1 MPALVREPKLPRAKA
16 QPISAPPE
24 KRALIVSLL
33 LVAAVLLL
41 YNQATHFSFLNFD
54 DDTYVTANAHVRA
67 GLTARTLAWAM
78 TSNYGNWHP
87 LTWVSHALDCQL
99 FRLNPTGHHFTSI
112 VLHAVNV
119 VLLFLLLLRGT
130 RRIGVSL
137 IVAALFAV
145 HPLNV
150 ESVAWISERKNV
162 LSTMFFFLTIGAY
175 GWYSLKPNWRRYF
188 LVAMLFACGLASKS
202 MLVTLPFVLLVL
214 DYWPLG
220 RIRGLNVPSVLNPV
234 RASFGKLFL
243 EKLPLLAL
251 SIAASVVAV
260 VSQRHGGAVATV
272 ERFPLPAR
280 LENAIYSYAAYVWKA
295 FWPARLAPLYPHP
308 GNSLAGWKVALA
320 GLFLL
325 AVSALVFKLRAR
337 SYLVAGWLFFLGTL
351 VPVIGLVQVGSQAMA
366 DRYAY
371 IPCLGIFVMVVMG
384 ASDIADWKKL
394 SMPPR
399 AAIAGCV
406 LLALSAVTYR
416 QIGYWKDSLTL
427 WSHAL
432 AVTEN
437 NFLAEDGL
445 GGALI
450 EQGRAEEAY
459 PHFQHAAMIVP
470 DDPIS
475 HAAIGTYLHQHGRL
489 AEAIQQYQIVVQLA
503 CTPGLCALEYAN
515 MGSAYRQLGNYAQAK
530 ASFDQALQWDS
541 SLPNTWMGMGDLALD
556 EGKPDVAT
564 QDFSH
569 AIELQP
575 SAEGYL
581 RLGRA
586 LKEDN
591 QPANALAAYQQAL
604 KLSPQLAEAQQAA
617 DALSSRL
624 H

>member
-1 MPALVREPKLPRAKA
+1 MPALRRESQRP
-16 QPISAPPE
+16 PIKPQAIPAPPE

-33 LVAAVLLL
+33 LVVVVLVL

-54 DDTYVTANAHVRA
+54 DDTYVTQNVHVRA
-67 GLTARTLAWAM
+67 GLTYGMLAWAM
-78 TSNYGNWHP
+78 TSTYGNWHP
-87 LTWVSHALDCQL
+87 LTWISHALDCQL
-99 FRLNPTGHHFTSI
+99 FRLNPAGHHFTNI

-137 IVAALFAV
+137 LVAALFAE

-175 GWYSLKPNWRRYF
+175 GWYSLKPGWRRY
-188 LVAMLFACGLASKS
+188 LVVAAFFACGLGSKS

-220 RIRGLNVPSVLNPV
+220 RIRGLSTPSELNSS
-234 RASFGKLFL
+234 RASFGALFL
-243 EKLPLLAL
+243 EKLPLLAF
-251 SIAASVVAV
+251 SIAASLVAV
-260 VSQRHGGAVATV
+260 VAQRHGGAVATV

-280 LENAIYSYAAYVWKA
+280 LENAIYSYAAYVWKT
-295 FWPARLAPLYPHP
+295 FWPAGLAPLYPHP

-320 GLFLL
+320 ALFLI
-325 AVSALVFKLRAR
+325 AVSGLVVKLRTR
-337 SYLVAGWLFFLGTL
+337 SYLVAGWLFSLGTL

-371 IPCLGIFVMVVMG
+371 IPCVGIFVMAVMG
-384 ASDIADWKKL
+384 AADLADSKQFGW
-394 SMPPR
+394 PPR
-399 AAIAGCV
+399 VAIAACILG
-406 LLALSAVTYR
+406 AFFAVSYR

-432 AVTEN
+432 EVTEN

-450 EQGRAEEAY
+450 QQGRAEEAY

-475 HAAIGTYLHQHGRL
+475 HAAIGAYLHQHGRL
-489 AEAIQQYQIVVQLA
+489 PEAIQQYQIVVHLA
-503 CTPGLCALEYAN
+503 CTPGLRALEYAN
-515 MGSAYRQLGNYAQAK
+515 LGSAYRQLGNLAQAK

-541 SLPNTWMGMGDLALD
+541 SIPNTWMGMGDLALD
-556 EGKPDVAT
+556 QGKPDDAI
-564 QDFSH
+564 QDFSQ
-569 AIELQP
+569 AVELQP
-575 SAEGYL
+575 TAEGYL
-581 RLGRA
+581 HLGRA
-586 LKEDN
+586 LRQGN
-591 QPANALAAYQQAL
+591 RPSNALAAYRQAL
-604 KLSPQLAEAQQAA
+604 KLSPHLTEAQHAA
-617 DALSSRL
+617 DALSLEVR
-624 H
+624 